1 MSEIAPESHKR
12 DTTRASLSRR
22 ERPRRLTTLDGV
34 IMLSP
39 DGRPAGGSFP
49 DNVWVV
55 MGDEDDSIEDFFGD
69 CDDVIT
75 GGLVGDEQTED
86 TRFCV
91 GFNAGR
97 EAMVMNGKGAFPVYV
112 SGLLRLHLQ
121 GNGR

>member
-1 MSEIAPESHKR
+1 MSNRAESRANPEGRSCR
-12 DTTRASLSRR
+12 VSR
-22 ERPRRLTTLDGV
+22 ERRPKGLRTLDGV

-55 MGDEDDSIEDFFGD
+55 MGGEADSVEEFFGD

-75 GGLVGDEQTED
+75 AGLSEPAAREE

-91 GFNAGR
+91 GFDTR
-97 EAMVMNGKGAFPVYV
+97 RDTMVMNGCGAFPVYV
-112 SGLLRLHLQ
+112 SGLLRLHLE
-121 GNGR
+121 GNNR